1 MTDSKNRS
9 ALPAIAVIG
18 MSGIFPGAH
27 NVEEF
32 WQNLRDGVESISR
45 FTDAELELNGD
56 SALARDSRYVKSKA
70 ILDGVELFDASFF
83 GYTPREAE
91 LADPQQRLFLQCAW
105 SALENAGYDTQRFDG
120 SIGVFGGV
128 SFSHYLFANLLS
140 NRDLIDS
147 SGFLQTSIRNR
158 TDHLTTNVAYKLNLR
173 GPAVTVQTAC
183 STSLVA
189 VHLAAQSL
197 INYECDMALAGGSSI
212 SLPQKTGYM
221 YQEGGILSPDGHC
234 RAFDAKAQGTVSGNG
249 VGIVVLKRLEDALA
263 DRDHI
268 EAVILGSAIGNDGS
282 GKVGYTAPSIEGQAQ
297 VIAEAQLVAGV
308 DPDTISYI
316 EAHGTG
322 TKMGDPIEVAAL
334 NQVFKAKTNKKGFCA
349 IGALKSNIGH
359 LDTAAGVAGF
369 IKTVLSLKHQTLP
382 PSLHFEQPNPE
393 IDFANSPFFV
403 NAQVRD
409 WESQGPRRAGVSSF
423 GIGGTNAH
431 IVMEEAPAIESGNA
445 TRNYQL
451 LLLSARTSTALES
464 ATANLAAHLESQK
477 DLKLADVA
485 YTLQTGR
492 REFNHRR
499 AVVCRNYDDAIQAL
513 RTLDPHRA
521 TTGFYEPKQRPVVFM
536 FPGQGAQY
544 VNMAKGLYESE
555 PFFKAQV
562 DECSRLLKPH
572 LEFDLREVL
581 YPAKESDV
589 AASTKRLTQTEVTQ
603 PALFVIEYALAR
615 LWMEWGIKPDSMIGH
630 SIGEYVAACIS
641 GVFSLEDALAL
652 VAARGRL
659 MQSLPTGGMLVV
671 PLTEQEVLPLLKNGL
686 SLAALN
692 GPAFC
697 VVSGPDELIQQ
708 LDSELTA
715 KNVAS
720 RRLSTSHAFHSAMM
734 DPILDQFRKICQ
746 KVHFHAPQLPYLSNL
761 SGTWI
766 TEAQVTSPDYWVRH
780 LRETVRFADGIREL
794 VKDPDR
800 VLLEVGPGRTLGTL
814 ARWNPYRATGQVVLN
829 SVRHPG
835 DSFADEAYLLT
846 TLGKL
851 WLAGV
856 EVDWSGFYKQEQR
869 KRVALPAY
877 PFETQRYWIEPQK
890 HAEGASAVAKPHKR
904 PNVADWFYT
913 PSWKRAPLVHTA
925 LSAEGTVPW
934 LVFCDQYGVGTRLAV
949 QLQAQGI
956 EVFTVVEGTQYGRNS
971 QQFTIRLQSSED
983 YLGVLNALKEDGKLP
998 AKIVHLW
1005 NLVNASVA
1013 ESLETSFYS
1022 PLYLAQAIGAL
1033 GNTPNIDLLL
1043 VSNHLYDVT
1052 GNMVM
1057 NPQRATL
1064 IGPCRVIP
1072 QEYPNISCRHI
1083 DLDLQPGHAAEAQ
1096 LLSRVISEVVS
1107 GTTDKIVAYRNG
1119 HRWVQVFEPL
1129 HVQAAPE
1136 TLPVRQKGTYL
1147 ITGGVGGIGLVIAE
1161 QLAENAQAKLV
1172 LVGRSE
1178 FPEREK
1184 WEEWLE
1190 VHDVADPISA
1200 KIRKLESLE
1209 NIGAEVLVLSADVS
1223 NEQQMRAAIATAQK
1237 RFGTIHGVVHTAG
1250 IAGGGIIQLKTA
1262 EMADK
1267 VLAPKVKGTLVLA
1280 SIFRDAPLDFFV
1292 ACSSRSSILGGFG
1305 QVDYCAANAFLD
1317 VFASY
1322 SHSTGATPMISV
1334 DWDAWQDV
1342 GMLVNKAAEAG
1353 IGNSEAPKQQTGHPL
1368 LGMVSVESPEKEIY
1382 TNTFSPLTHW
1392 VLDEHRIVGN
1402 AIIPGVAYLEMAR
1415 AATEKFSS
1423 GQTVEIRDA
1432 FFLAPLGLR
1441 DDEKRD
1447 VKIIV
1452 EKDGKAYAFRVIS
1465 RPAEEAG
1472 GQEWQEYATG
1482 KVAFVPPSP
1491 IKKHDIQA
1499 IIERCNLRHVVL
1511 TDDSKRDE
1519 DLGPRWQALKR
1530 AYVGENELL
1539 SYLELP
1545 EQFSP
1550 ELEKLKL
1557 HPSLLDRA
1565 TGTGK
1570 EFLIREGV
1578 YLPMGYR
1585 RLRMDRPLERK
1596 IYVHIRFRANEDTK
1610 RQTITFDIVFMDE
1623 HGEQLLE
1630 IEAFSQKRINDI
1642 TGQIKVIANRQYRR
1656 NEENQAKAAAAGK
1669 NGLAGAYSEELQ
1681 HGITSREGKEAFR
1694 HVLAWRQP
1702 QIVVSTKDLQASM
1715 NEAKNSKPMAS
1726 ILEKAASSDSTQP
1739 KHARPE
1745 LQTAYIEA
1753 ANEFEKKIAS
1763 VWQRVLGIKE
1773 VGVHDNFFDLGGD
1786 SVQAIQIVAQINQ
1799 LGFQL
1804 TPQQL
1809 FQKQTIAELAEIA
1822 ASSQSIHA
1830 EQGTVTGEV
1839 QLTPIQSR
1847 FFEQGHPVP
1856 QHYNQSVMLEV
1867 PATLDAGLLQR
1878 TFHALMKHHDSLRTR
1893 FEHTG
1898 TDLRQHTVAPEESVP
1913 FSEFDF
1919 SKTSG
1924 AERGQKL
1931 DAAIAELQ
1939 ASLDMERGPVF
1950 RVAFFRFGPAE
1961 PARLLII
1968 AHALVADG
1976 LSLRIVLEDLQTA
1989 YQQLAEGKEVQL
2001 PRKTTSYQYWAKQ
2014 LRERANS
2021 SQVEEERS
2029 YWLDPA
2035 RSEVMELPVDIAGKE
2050 NTVES
2055 TAAFSI
2061 SLEAQETGSILQE
2074 IPKIYHAQVNEVLL
2088 TALTQT
2094 LNRWAAADRLLVD
2107 VEGHGREEALF
2118 ADVSLT
2124 RTVGMLATMSP
2135 VLLQLEPDAAPGDA
2149 LKSIKEQVRRVPNNG
2164 IGYGLL
2170 RYAGQDS
2177 STSAKLKAM
2186 PQPSVRFNY
2195 LGQFDQPLKSNAV
2208 FTPVREHVAHGHDL
2222 KAQRSHLFEITALIF
2237 EGKLHIDWGYS
2248 KMFFRAQTIENL
2260 ANEFIEN
2267 LRKLI
2272 DAARASESTEFT
2284 PSDFPLA
2291 SLDDKHLQELEYAL
2305 EITDHNGVSGKNGH
2319 GTLAKIENVLRQH
2332 PAVSDVL
2339 VTDHAAY
2346 VVLKP
2351 EHRKAA
2357 KKSMEFGLFY
2367 FADSNA
2373 DSTQGKYRLYLEG
2386 AKFADRHGF
2395 SSVWTPERHFH
2406 QKGGLYPNP
2415 SVLSSAL
2422 AVATEKI
2429 QLRAGSVVMPL
2440 HNPLRVAEEWS
2451 IVDNLSRGRVGIS
2464 FVSGWVPN
2472 DFAFFPDRYA
2482 NKREEMFKGI
2492 SEVQKLWRGEKM
2504 LTRDGAGKMAD
2515 IGIFPKPI
2523 QPELPIWLTCSGS
2536 PEMFVQA
2543 GELGFNVL
2551 TSLQTQ
2557 PIDEVAVK
2565 LKAYREAR
2573 AKAGHDPETGHV
2585 SMMMHTFIGQN
2596 KDKVLQKVR
2605 GPLSDFLRSH
2615 VDLIKTFTKSLEIEA
2630 GLDQKELVDSVVGF
2644 AVERYYRT
2652 ASLIG
2657 TPQSCVPMIE
2667 RLKSIGVN
2675 EVACL
2680 IDFGVDVESTL
2691 ESLVHLDALKQL
2703 CQSSSGASGQDN
2715 VEATLTTFLQQ
2726 KVPSSALPRLAVV
2739 ESLPA
2744 REEEIFQT
2752 KTA

>member
-1 MTDSKNRS
+1 
-9 ALPAIAVIG
+9 
-18 MSGIFPGAH
+18 
-27 NVEEF
+27 
-32 WQNLRDGVESISR
+32 
-45 FTDAELELNGD
+45 
-56 SALARDSRYVKSKA
+56 
-70 ILDGVELFDASFF
+70 
-83 GYTPREAE
+83 
-91 LADPQQRLFLQCAW
+91 
-105 SALENAGYDTQRFDG
+105 
-120 SIGVFGGV
+120 
-128 SFSHYLFANLLS
+128 
-140 NRDLIDS
+140 
-147 SGFLQTSIRNR
+147 
-158 TDHLTTNVAYKLNLR
+158 
-173 GPAVTVQTAC
+173 
-183 STSLVA
+183 
-189 VHLAAQSL
+189 
-197 INYECDMALAGGSSI
+197 
-212 SLPQKTGYM
+212 
-221 YQEGGILSPDGHC
+221 
-234 RAFDAKAQGTVSGNG
+234 
-249 VGIVVLKRLEDALA
+249 
-263 DRDHI
+263 
-268 EAVILGSAIGNDGS
+268 
-282 GKVGYTAPSIEGQAQ
+282 
-297 VIAEAQLVAGV
+297 
-308 DPDTISYI
+308 
-316 EAHGTG
+316 
-322 TKMGDPIEVAAL
+322 
-334 NQVFKAKTNKKGFCA
+334 
-349 IGALKSNIGH
+349 
-359 LDTAAGVAGF
+359 
-369 IKTVLSLKHQTLP
+369 
-382 PSLHFEQPNPE
+382 
-393 IDFANSPFFV
+393 
-403 NAQVRD
+403 
-409 WESQGPRRAGVSSF
+409 
-423 GIGGTNAH
+423 
-431 IVMEEAPAIESGNA
+431 
-445 TRNYQL
+445 
-451 LLLSARTSTALES
+451 
-464 ATANLAAHLESQK
+464 
-477 DLKLADVA
+477 
-485 YTLQTGR
+485 
-492 REFNHRR
+492 
-499 AVVCRNYDDAIQAL
+499 
-513 RTLDPHRA
+513 
-521 TTGFYEPKQRPVVFM
+521 
-536 FPGQGAQY
+536 
-544 VNMAKGLYESE
+544 
-555 PFFKAQV
+555 
-562 DECSRLLKPH
+562 
-572 LEFDLREVL
+572 
-581 YPAKESDV
+581 
-589 AASTKRLTQTEVTQ
+589 
-603 PALFVIEYALAR
+603 
-615 LWMEWGIKPDSMIGH
+615 
-630 SIGEYVAACIS
+630 
-641 GVFSLEDALAL
+641 
-652 VAARGRL
+652 
-659 MQSLPTGGMLVV
+659 
-671 PLTEQEVLPLLKNGL
+671 
-686 SLAALN
+686 
-692 GPAFC
+692 
-697 VVSGPDELIQQ
+697 
-708 LDSELTA
+708 
-715 KNVAS
+715 
-720 RRLSTSHAFHSAMM
+720 
-734 DPILDQFRKICQ
+734 
-746 KVHFHAPQLPYLSNL
+746 
-761 SGTWI
+761 
-766 TEAQVTSPDYWVRH
+766 
-780 LRETVRFADGIREL
+780 
-794 VKDPDR
+794 
-800 VLLEVGPGRTLGTL
+800 
-814 ARWNPYRATGQVVLN
+814 
-829 SVRHPG
+829 
-835 DSFADEAYLLT
+835 
-846 TLGKL
+846 
-851 WLAGV
+851 
-856 EVDWSGFYKQEQR
+856 
-869 KRVALPAY
+869 
-877 PFETQRYWIEPQK
+877 
-890 HAEGASAVAKPHKR
+890 
-904 PNVADWFYT
+904 
-913 PSWKRAPLVHTA
+913 
-925 LSAEGTVPW
+925 
-934 LVFCDQYGVGTRLAV
+934 
-949 QLQAQGI
+949 
-956 EVFTVVEGTQYGRNS
+956 
-971 QQFTIRLQSSED
+971 
-983 YLGVLNALKEDGKLP
+983 
-998 AKIVHLW
+998 
-1005 NLVNASVA
+1005 
-1013 ESLETSFYS
+1013 
-1022 PLYLAQAIGAL
+1022 
-1033 GNTPNIDLLL
+1033 
-1043 VSNHLYDVT
+1043 
-1052 GNMVM
+1052 MVM

-1072 QEYPNISCRHI
+1072 QEYPNISCRHV
-1083 DLDLQPGHAAEAQ
+1083 DLDLLPGQAAEAQ

-1107 GTTDKIVAYRNG
+1107 GAADKIVAYRNG

-1129 HVQAAPE
+1129 RVQAAPE
-1136 TLPVRQKGTYL
+1136 SLPVRQNGTYL

-1190 VHDVADPISA
+1190 VHDVADPVSA

-1209 NIGAEVLVLSADVS
+1209 NLGAEVLVLSADVS
-1223 NEQQMRAAIATAQK
+1223 NEQQMRAAVATAQK
-1237 RFGTIHGVVHTAG
+1237 RFGAIHGVVHTAG

-1317 VFASY
+1317 VFANY

-1415 AATEKFSS
+1415 AATEKFAG

-1452 EKDGKAYAFRVIS
+1452 EKDGKAHAFRVIS

-1482 KVAFVPPSP
+1482 KVAFVPPLP

-1739 KHARPE
+1739 QHARPE

-1830 EQGTVTGEV
+1830 EQGTITGEV
-1839 QLTPIQSR
+1839 LLTPIQSR

-1867 PATLDAGLLQR
+1867 PATIDAGLLQR
-1878 TFHALMKHHDSLRTR
+1878 TFQSLMKHHDSLRTR
-1893 FEHTG
+1893 FERAD
-1898 TDLRQHTVAPEESVP
+1898 TDWRQHIVAPEDGVP
-1913 FSEFDF
+1913 FSEFDLR
-1919 SKTSG
+1919 KASG
-1924 AERGQKL
+1924 LERRQKF
-1931 DAAIAELQ
+1931 DSAIAELQ
-1939 ASLDMERGPVF
+1939 ASLDLEQGPVF
-1950 RVAFFRFGPAE
+1950 RVAFFRFGPSE

-2014 LRERANS
+2014 LRDRANS

-2050 NTVES
+2050 NTVET

-2094 LNRWAAADRLLVD
+2094 LNRWASADRLLVD

-2135 VLLQLEPDAAPGDA
+2135 VLLQLQPDAASGEA

-2177 STSAKLKAM
+2177 ATSAKLKAM

-2208 FTPVREHVAHGHDL
+2208 FTPVREHVAHGHDP
-2222 KAQRSHLFEITALIF
+2222 KARRSHLFEITALIF

-2248 KMFFRAQTIENL
+2248 KALFRAQTIENL

-2272 DAARASESTEFT
+2272 DAARASESAEFT

-2291 SLDDKHLQELEYAL
+2291 ALDDKHLQELEYAL
-2305 EITDHNGVSGKNGH
+2305 EITDHNGASGNNGH
-2319 GTLAKIENVLRQH
+2319 GHEALAKIENVLRQH

-2339 VTDHAAY
+2339 VTGHSAY

-2504 LTRDGAGKMAD
+2504 STRDGAGKMAD

-2596 KDKVLQKVR
+2596 KEKVLQKVR

-2691 ESLVHLDALKQL
+2691 ESLIHLDALKQL
-2703 CQSSSGASGQDN
+2703 CQSTSVAGGQDN

-2726 KVPSSALPRLAVV
+2726 KVPSSTLPRVAVV
-2739 ESLPA
+2739 EILPA